1 MKLDPPKEDNYKY
14 KKRGKRGTRY
24 ERGVRAVE

>member
-1 MKLDPPKEDNYKY
+1 MKLDPPKEDNYK
-14 KKRGKRGTRY
+14 KIGKRGTRY

>member
-1 MKLDPPKEDNYKY
+1 MKLDPPKEDNYI
-14 KKRGKRGTRY
+14 KKGKRGTRY